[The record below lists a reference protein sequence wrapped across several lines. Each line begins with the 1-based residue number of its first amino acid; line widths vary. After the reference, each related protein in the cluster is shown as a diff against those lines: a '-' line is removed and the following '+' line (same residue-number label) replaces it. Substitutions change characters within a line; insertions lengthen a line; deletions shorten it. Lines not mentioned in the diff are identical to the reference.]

1 MEGAMRVDER
11 LCRGC
16 KMCQRYCKFGAISI
30 VDGKAVIDV
39 DKCKGCMLCASGCG
53 FGAIVTE

>member
-1 MEGAMRVDER
+1 MRVDER

-30 VDGKAVIDV
+30 IDGKAVIDA
-39 DKCKGCMLCASGCG
+39 DKCKGCMLCANGCG